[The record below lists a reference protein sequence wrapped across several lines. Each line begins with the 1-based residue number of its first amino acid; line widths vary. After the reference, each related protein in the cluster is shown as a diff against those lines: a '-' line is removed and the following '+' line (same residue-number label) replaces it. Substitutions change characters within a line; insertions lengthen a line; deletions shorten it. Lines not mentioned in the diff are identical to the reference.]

1 MENKQIAPSKQPK
14 KRKNTN
20 NNINSKLRLMALGG
34 LGEVGKNCYVLEH
47 NNGIYIIDFGVMF
60 PGRDD
65 LGIDYIVSNFEYL
78 KQNEKK
84 IKGLFITHGHED
96 HIGGIPFL
104 LRSVKIPKIYAPQT
118 ANLMIQKKLKE
129 HKITASV
136 QVIDSTDVMKFK
148 GVTVYPFRMTHSIP
162 DAYGFFFE
170 TDAGNVVTTGDFKVD
185 FAPPGQEQ
193 AEFHRMV
200 DLSRKGVMVMMS
212 DSTNAMTPG
221 FSLSESSVARN
232 LKMLINEAEGRIF
245 FTTFA
250 SNIPRVAEIIN
261 GAVLAGRK
269 VCVIGRS
276 LTNAIDIGLKT
287 KYINVKKADI
297 IEPKQVK
304 NYEPHELVII
314 TTGSQGEELAALSRL
329 ATGQNA
335 HISLSS
341 DDTIVFAS
349 NPIPGNNYQIGRVID
364 ELYKTGCKIIR
375 NTPEFKTHASGHAS
389 IEEQKLILSL
399 FKPDM
404 FWPVHGTHNMLTA
417 HKKAAVEIGI
427 APDDVFIL
435 RNGDWL
441 EFHDKKPR
449 ILRSKVN
456 GEAIYISNNKIGVS
470 PKESNVGQLAS
481 EGILMIV
488 CLYDKKTKRFI
499 SYPQITTR
507 GFVVINESLDM
518 LRKIQSEF
526 IKVYNSNLKL
536 KHDELIA
543 LLDLEML
550 EVVKK
555 MTGKT
560 PFVSTKLLPYEPD
573 QSLETKGQGEK
584 PKATPKPNPN
594 KQNQKP
600 KSNKPNPN
608 KQNQKPKSN
617 KPKPQ
622 AKTNK
627 PKPVVKPEAK

>member
-1 MENKQIAPSKQPK
+1 MENKKPAPSNQPK
-14 KRKNTN
+14 KRKYNSN
-20 NNINSKLRLMALGG
+20 NNMNTKLRLMALGG

-47 NNGIYIIDFGVMF
+47 NNGLYIIDFGVMF

-129 HKITASV
+129 NKLTASV
-136 QVIDSTDVMKFK
+136 QVIDSSDELKFK

-170 TDAGNVVTTGDFKVD
+170 TEAGNVVTTGDFKVD

-193 AEFHRMV
+193 AEFHKMV

-212 DSTNAMTPG
+212 DSTNSMTPG
-221 FSLSESSVARN
+221 FSLSESAVSRN

-261 GAVLAGRK
+261 GAVAAGRK

-276 LTNAIDIGLKT
+276 LNNAIDIGLKT

-349 NPIPGNNYQIGRVID
+349 NPIPGNNYQIGKVID
-364 ELYKTGCKIIR
+364 ELHKTGCTIIR

-389 IEEQKLILSL
+389 TEEQKLILSM
-399 FKPDM
+399 FKPDH
-404 FWPVHGTHNMLTA
+404 FWPVHGTHNMLTS
-417 HKKAAVEIGI
+417 HKKSAVEIGI
-427 APDDVFIL
+427 PEDKVFIL

-441 EFHDKKPR
+441 EFHSQKPR
-449 ILRSKVN
+449 VLKNRVS
-456 GEAIYISNNKIGVS
+456 GERIYISNNKIGVS
-470 PKESNVGQLAS
+470 PKKSNVGQLAS

-488 CLYDKKTKRFI
+488 CLYDKRTKRFI

-526 IKVYNSNLKL
+526 IKVYNANLKL
-536 KHDELIA
+536 KENELIE
-543 LLDLEML
+543 LLDREML

-560 PFVSTKLLPYEPD
+560 PFVSTKLLPFEP
-573 QSLETKGQGEK
+573 EK
-584 PKATPKPNPN
+584 K
-594 KQNQKP
+594 KQDNQ
-600 KSNKPNPN
+600 
-608 KQNQKPKSN
+608 
-617 KPKPQ
+617 
-622 AKTNK
+622 
-627 PKPVVKPEAK
+627 

>member
-1 MENKQIAPSKQPK
+1 MEEKKKAPRPQVK
-14 KRKNTN
+14 KRKSNTN
-20 NNINSKLRLMALGG
+20 NNMNTKLRLMALGG

-129 HKITASV
+129 HKLTASI
-136 QVIDSTDVMKFK
+136 QVITSNDTLKFK
-148 GVTVYPFRMTHSIP
+148 GVTVHPFKMTHSIP
-162 DAYGFFFE
+162 DAYGFMFE
-170 TDAGNVVTTGDFKVD
+170 TEAGNVVTTGDFKVD

-193 AEFHRMV
+193 AEFHKMV
-200 DLSRKGVMVMMS
+200 DLSRKGVMVMLS
-212 DSTNAMTPG
+212 DSTNSMTPG
-221 FSLSESSVARN
+221 FSLSESNVAKN

-261 GAVLAGRK
+261 GAVAAGRK

-276 LTNAIDIGLKT
+276 LNNAIDIGLKT
-287 KYINVKKADI
+287 KYINAKKADI

-304 NYEPHELVII
+304 NYQPHELVII

-335 HISLSS
+335 HISLSHE
-341 DDTIVFAS
+341 DTIVFAS

-364 ELYKTGCKIIR
+364 ELHKTGCTIIR
-375 NTPEFKTHASGHAS
+375 NTAEFKTHASGHAS
-389 IEEQKLILSL
+389 TEEQKLILSL
-399 FKPDM
+399 FKPDH

-417 HKKAAVEIGI
+417 HKNSAVNIG
-427 APDDVFIL
+427 VKEENVHIL

-441 EFHDKKPR
+441 EFHNAKPR
-449 ILRSKVN
+449 ILKNKVS
-456 GEAIYISNNKIGVS
+456 GEPVYISNNKIGVS
-470 PKESNVGQLAS
+470 PKKSNVGQLAS

-488 CLYDKKTKRFI
+488 CLYDKRTKRFI

-526 IKVYNSNLKL
+526 IKVYNANLKL
-536 KHDELIA
+536 KQKDLIT
-543 LLDLEML
+543 LLDAEML

-555 MTGKT
+555 MTGKN
-560 PFVSTKLLPYEPD
+560 PFVSTKLIPFEP
-573 QSLETKGQGEK
+573 E
-584 PKATPKPNPN
+584 KATN
-594 KQNQKP
+594 KQEQK
-600 KSNKPNPN
+600 
-608 KQNQKPKSN
+608 
-617 KPKPQ
+617 
-622 AKTNK
+622 
-627 PKPVVKPEAK
+627 

>member
-1 MENKQIAPSKQPK
+1 MENKKPAPSKQPK
-14 KRKNTN
+14 KRKYNSN
-20 NNINSKLRLMALGG
+20 NNMNSKLRLMALGG

-47 NNGIYIIDFGVMF
+47 NNGLYIIDFGVMF

-96 HIGGIPFL
+96 HIGGVPFL

-129 HKITASV
+129 NKLTASV
-136 QVIDSTDVMKFK
+136 QVIDSSDELKFK

-170 TDAGNVVTTGDFKVD
+170 TAAGNVVTTGDFKVD
-185 FAPPGQEQ
+185 FAPPGQSQ

-212 DSTNAMTPG
+212 DSTNSMTPG
-221 FSLSESSVARN
+221 FSLSESAVARN

-261 GAVLAGRK
+261 GAVAAGRK

-276 LTNAIDIGLKT
+276 LNNAIDIGLKT

-335 HISLSS
+335 HISLSNE
-341 DDTIVFAS
+341 DTIVFAS
-349 NPIPGNNYQIGRVID
+349 NPIPGNNYQIGKVID
-364 ELYKTGCKIIR
+364 ELHKTGCRIIR
-375 NTPEFKTHASGHAS
+375 NTPDFKTHASGHAS
-389 IEEQKLILSL
+389 TEEQKLILSL
-399 FKPDM
+399 LKPEF
-404 FWPVHGTHNMLTA
+404 FWPVHGTHNMLTS
-417 HKKAAVEIGI
+417 HKKSAVEIGI
-427 APDDVFIL
+427 PDENVFIL

-441 EFHDKKPR
+441 EFHSNKPR
-449 ILRSKVN
+449 VLKNKVN
-456 GEAIYISNNKIGVS
+456 GEAVYISNNKIGVS
-470 PKESNVGQLAS
+470 PKKSNVGQLAS

-488 CLYDKKTKRFI
+488 CLYDKKTRRFI

-518 LRKIQSEF
+518 LRKLQAEF
-526 IKVYNSNLKL
+526 IKVYNANLKL
-536 KHDELIA
+536 SEKELIA
-543 LLDLEML
+543 LLDSEMFA
-550 EVVKK
+550 VIKK

-560 PFVSTKLLPYEPD
+560 PFVSTKLLPFEP
-573 QSLETKGQGEK
+573 EK
-584 PKATPKPNPN
+584 QTDK
-594 KQNQKP
+594 
-600 KSNKPNPN
+600 
-608 KQNQKPKSN
+608 
-617 KPKPQ
+617 
-622 AKTNK
+622 
-627 PKPVVKPEAK
+627 

>member
-1 MENKQIAPSKQPK
+1 MEKQNIAPGRPK
-14 KRKNTN
+14 VRKRKPINKEN
-20 NNINSKLRLMALGG
+20 LNSKLRLMALGG

-47 NNGIYIIDFGVMF
+47 GNGIYIIDYGVRF
-60 PGRDD
+60 PGKED
-65 LGIDYIVSNFEYL
+65 LGIDYIVSDFDYL
-78 KQNEKK
+78 KQNEKR

-118 ANLMIQKKLKE
+118 ASLMIQKKLRENKL
-129 HKITASV
+129 TASI
-136 QVIDSTDVMKFK
+136 QVFDSSDILKFK
-148 GVTVYPFRMTHSIP
+148 GVSIYPFRMTHSIP

-170 TDAGNVVTTGDFKVD
+170 TEAGNVVTTGDFKID

-200 DLSRKGVMVMMS
+200 ELSQKGVMCMMS
-212 DSTNAMTPG
+212 DSTNSMTPG
-221 FSLSESSVARN
+221 FSLSETSVAKN

-261 GAVLAGRK
+261 GAVAAGRK

-276 LTNAIDIGLKT
+276 LNNAIEFGLKT
-287 KYINVKKADI
+287 KYITVPKKDI
-297 IEPKQVK
+297 LEPKQVK
-304 NYEPHELVII
+304 NYEPHELCII

-335 HISLSS
+335 HITLTSE
-341 DDTIVFAS
+341 DTIVFAS

-389 IEEQKLILSL
+389 SEEQKLILSL
-399 FKPDM
+399 FRPKY
-404 FWPVHGTHNMLTA
+404 FWPVHGTHNMLSA
-417 HKKAAVEIGI
+417 HREAAKMIGMNH
-427 APDDVFIL
+427 DDVFLL

-441 EFHDKKPR
+441 EFHSNKPR
-449 ILRSKVN
+449 VLKNKLSGKVV
-456 GEAIYISNNKIGVS
+456 YISNNKIGVS
-470 PKESNVGQLAS
+470 PQKSNVGQLAS

-526 IKVYNSNLKL
+526 IKVYNANIKLPEEKLIQILNEEVL
-536 KHDELIA
+536 KHVNKL
-543 LLDLEML
+543 
-550 EVVKK
+550 
-555 MTGKT
+555 TGKN
-560 PFVSTKLLPYEPD
+560 PYISTKLIPFEPE
-573 QSLETKGQGEK
+573 LE
-584 PKATPKPNPN
+584 NN
-594 KQNQKP
+594 
-600 KSNKPNPN
+600 
-608 KQNQKPKSN
+608 
-617 KPKPQ
+617 
-622 AKTNK
+622 
-627 PKPVVKPEAK
+627 

>member
-1 MENKQIAPSKQPK
+1 MEKQNIASGRPK
-14 KRKNTN
+14 VRKRKPVNKEN
-20 NNINSKLRLMALGG
+20 LNSKLRLMALGG

-47 NNGIYIIDFGVMF
+47 GNGIYIIDYGVRF
-60 PGRDD
+60 PGKED
-65 LGIDYIVSNFEYL
+65 LGIDYIVSDFDYL
-78 KQNEKK
+78 KQNEKR

-118 ANLMIQKKLKE
+118 ASLMIQKKLRENKL
-129 HKITASV
+129 TASI
-136 QVIDSTDVMKFK
+136 QVFDSSDILKFK
-148 GVTVYPFRMTHSIP
+148 GVSIYPFRMTHSIP

-170 TDAGNVVTTGDFKVD
+170 TEAGNVVTTGDFKID

-200 DLSRKGVMVMMS
+200 ELSQKGVMCMMS
-212 DSTNAMTPG
+212 DSTNSMTPG
-221 FSLSESSVARN
+221 FSLSETSVAKN

-261 GAVLAGRK
+261 GAVAAGRK

-276 LTNAIDIGLKT
+276 LNNAIEFGLKT
-287 KYINVKKADI
+287 KYITVPKKDI
-297 IEPKQVK
+297 LEPKQVK
-304 NYEPHELVII
+304 NYEPHELCII

-335 HISLSS
+335 HIALTSE
-341 DDTIVFAS
+341 DTIVFAS

-389 IEEQKLILSL
+389 SEEQKLILSL
-399 FKPDM
+399 FRPKY
-404 FWPVHGTHNMLTA
+404 FWPVHGTHNMLSA
-417 HKKAAVEIGI
+417 HREAAKMIGMNH
-427 APDDVFIL
+427 DDVFLL

-441 EFHDKKPR
+441 EFHSNKPR
-449 ILRSKVN
+449 VLKNKLSGKVV
-456 GEAIYISNNKIGVS
+456 YISNNKIGVS
-470 PKESNVGQLAS
+470 PQKSNVGQLAS

-526 IKVYNSNLKL
+526 IKVYNANIKFPEEKLIQILNDEVL
-536 KHDELIA
+536 KHVNKL
-543 LLDLEML
+543 
-550 EVVKK
+550 
-555 MTGKT
+555 TGKN
-560 PFVSTKLLPYEPD
+560 PYISTKLIPFEP
-573 QSLETKGQGEK
+573 E
-584 PKATPKPNPN
+584 
-594 KQNQKP
+594 
-600 KSNKPNPN
+600 
-608 KQNQKPKSN
+608 
-617 KPKPQ
+617 
-622 AKTNK
+622 
-627 PKPVVKPEAK
+627 V

>member
-1 MENKQIAPSKQPK
+1 MENKKQAPSKQPK
-14 KRKNTN
+14 KRKYNSN
-20 NNINSKLRLMALGG
+20 NNMNSKLRLMALGG

-47 NNGIYIIDFGVMF
+47 NNGLYIIDFGVMF

-129 HKITASV
+129 NKLTASV
-136 QVIDSTDVMKFK
+136 QVIDSSDELKFK

-170 TDAGNVVTTGDFKVD
+170 TAAGNVVTTGDFKVD
-185 FAPPGQEQ
+185 FAPPGQSQ

-212 DSTNAMTPG
+212 DSTNSMTPG
-221 FSLSESSVARN
+221 FSLSESAVAKN

-261 GAVLAGRK
+261 GAVAAGRK

-276 LTNAIDIGLKT
+276 LNNAIDIGLKT

-335 HISLSS
+335 HISLSNE
-341 DDTIVFAS
+341 DTIVFAS
-349 NPIPGNNYQIGRVID
+349 NPIPGNNYQIGKVID
-364 ELYKTGCKIIR
+364 ELHKTGCRIIR
-375 NTPEFKTHASGHAS
+375 NTPDFKTHASGHAS
-389 IEEQKLILSL
+389 TEEQKLILSL
-399 FKPDM
+399 LKPEF
-404 FWPVHGTHNMLTA
+404 FWPVHGTHNMLTS
-417 HKKAAVEIGI
+417 HKKSAVEIGI
-427 APDDVFIL
+427 PDDNVFIL

-441 EFHDKKPR
+441 EFHSNKPR
-449 ILRSKVN
+449 VLKNKVS
-456 GEAIYISNNKIGVS
+456 GEAVYISNNKIGVS
-470 PKESNVGQLAS
+470 PKKSNVGQLAS

-518 LRKIQSEF
+518 LRKLQSEF
-526 IKVYNSNLKL
+526 IKVYNANLKL
-536 KHDELIA
+536 NEKELIA
-543 LLDLEML
+543 LLDREMFA
-550 EVVKK
+550 VIKK

-560 PFVSTKLLPYEPD
+560 PFVSTKLLPFEP
-573 QSLETKGQGEK
+573 EK
-584 PKATPKPNPN
+584 QK
-594 KQNQKP
+594 NQ
-600 KSNKPNPN
+600 
-608 KQNQKPKSN
+608 
-617 KPKPQ
+617 
-622 AKTNK
+622 
-627 PKPVVKPEAK
+627 